1 MKELTKRQEETLEY
15 IKTFITQHNYPPT
28 IRELAA
34 YFSISVKGA
43 YDHIKALEKKG
54 QIKCSGNRSRTIEII
69 DDDSKSGPETVNIPI
84 LGKVAAG
91 KPLFAEENY
100 SGTINMPSSR
110 LGNGHFFA
118 LNVAGD
124 SMQDIGILD
133 GDIAIFNQRN
143 TAQNGDIVVAM
154 INDEAY
160 TLKRFYKEKNRIKL
174 QAENPIYPPIYT
186 QNVKILGKLKCIVRD
201 YD

>member
-15 IKTFITQHNYPPT
+15 IRNYIESHSYPPT
-28 IRELAA
+28 IREMAA
-34 YFSISVKGA
+34 SFSISVKGA

-54 QIKCSGNRSRTIEII
+54 RIRCDGNRSRTIEIL
-69 DDDSKSGPETVNIPI
+69 DKKVKPEPETIAIPI

-91 KPLFAEENY
+91 KPLLAEENHE
-100 SGTINMPSSR
+100 GIFNMPASR
-110 LGNGHFFA
+110 LGTGTFFA
-118 LNVAGD
+118 LHVAGD

-133 GDIAIFNQRN
+133 GDLAIFNQKN
-143 TAQNGDIVVAM
+143 TAENGDIVVAM

-160 TLKRFYKEKNRIKL
+160 TLKRFFREKNRIKL
-174 QAENPIYPPIYT
+174 KAENPVYPPIYT
-186 QNVKILGKLKCIVRD
+186 QNVKVLGKLKCIVRD

>member
-15 IKTFITQHNYPPT
+15 IRGFIEQHNYPPT

-34 YFSISVKGA
+34 SFEISVKGA

-54 QIKCSGNRSRTIEII
+54 RIRCDGNRSRTIEILDKKPPVEPDTI
-69 DDDSKSGPETVNIPI
+69 QVPI

-91 KPLFAEENY
+91 KPIFAEENY
-100 SGTINMPSSR
+100 EGSINMPVTR
-110 LGNGHFFA
+110 LGKGQFFA

-133 GDIAIFNQRN
+133 GDMAIFNQRN
-143 TAQNGDIVVAM
+143 NAENGDIVVAM

-160 TLKRFYKEKNRIKL
+160 TLKRFYREKNRIKL
-174 QAENPIYPPIYT
+174 KAENPVYPPIYT
-186 QNVKILGKLKCIVRD
+186 QNVKVLGKLKCIVRD